1 MTAHAQFRVMD
12 FGKGPTARVCHIE
25 VRILA
30 QVVKRYPHGFAAWDQ
45 TFDAMSMCSTSLM
58 LGPLAIYIM
67 DRLSRLRAAVPA
79 HQEVQWQFR
88 EHGEGTTLDRRVG
101 LCPHRYSQEEP
112 QI

>member
-1 MTAHAQFRVMD
+1 MLNSADGFWQGTYRESLPHRSPY
-12 FGKGPTARVCHIE
+12 FGAGGQA
-25 VRILA
+25 L
-30 QVVKRYPHGFAAWDQ
+30 PHGFAAGDQ

-58 LGPLAIYIM
+58 LGPRAIYIM